1 MRLLLHINS
10 LAVGGAERVL
20 LKLARHWHELGHDV
34 MVVTQAPVEQDQLP
48 VPAGVQRASTQTG
61 GVSGHW
67 LRALVRNAERSRRL
81 RAVLQAW
88 KPDRIISFLPTANVV
103 ALLAARGLGIPVIVG
118 ERMFPA
124 FLALG
129 WLQRCARDR
138 QYPKAAVVV
147 VQTEESASWY
157 RQALALVNLVVIPN
171 GISLPLDD
179 QAPHIEPDDLLPSA
193 ACVVLTIGRM
203 AEPKR
208 PEDAV
213 RAFAA
218 AFADDPAWHL
228 VLIGDGDK
236 QSLVQVV
243 IASTSL
249 ADRIHWIPRAGNVAT
264 WYQRAEMCVLVS
276 GAEGF
281 PNVLLE
287 AMAMGCVP
295 IAYDCSTGPREVI
308 RDGIN
313 GFLVPVGDV
322 SSLIERM
329 RQLGTDDVLRGK
341 LARSAKDVTDSHSD
355 AAFYGRWDAVLT
367 QVASAQR

>member
-20 LKLARHWHELGHDV
+20 LKLASHWHGLGHEV
-34 MVVTQAPVEQDQLP
+34 MVVTQTPVEHDQLP
-48 VPAGVQRASTQTG
+48 VPAEIRRASTQTG
-61 GVSGHW
+61 GISGHW
-67 LRALVRNAERSRRL
+67 WRALVRNVQRSRRL
-81 RAVLQAW
+81 RTVLREW
-88 KPDRIISFLPTANVV
+88 RPDRIISFLPTANVV

-124 FLALG
+124 FLGLG
-129 WLQRCARDR
+129 WLQRYARDR
-138 QYPKAAVVV
+138 HYPKAAAVV
-147 VQTEESASWY
+147 VQTKESATWY
-157 RQALALVNLVVIPN
+157 RRTLALSNLVVIAN

-179 QAPHIEPDDLLPSA
+179 QAPHIEPDSVLPSA
-193 ACVVLTIGRM
+193 AHVVLCIGRM

-213 RAFAA
+213 QAFAT
-218 AFADDPAWHL
+218 AFADNPAWHL
-228 VLIGDGDK
+228 VLIGEGDK
-236 QSLVQVV
+236 QSHVQAIIV
-243 IASTSL
+243 STQL
-249 ADRIHWIPRAGNVAT
+249 ADRVHWIPRAGNVAT
-264 WYQRAEMCVLVS
+264 WYRRAQMCVSVS

-308 RDGIN
+308 RDGFN

-322 SSLIERM
+322 FSLSLRM
-329 RQLGTDDVLRGK
+329 RKLGADDVLRAQ
-341 LARSAKDVTDSHSD
+341 LALVAQDVTDSHSD
-355 AAFYGRWDAVLT
+355 ALFYSRWDAVL
-367 QVASAQR
+367 ALGQR

>member
-20 LKLARHWHELGHDV
+20 LKLASNWHEQGHDV
-34 MVVTQAPVEQDQLP
+34 MVVTQTPVAEDQLP

-81 RAVLQAW
+81 RAVLQEW

-124 FLALG
+124 FLGLG
-129 WLQRCARDR
+129 WLQRFARDR

-157 RQALALVNLVVIPN
+157 RQALALANLVVIPN
-171 GISLPLDD
+171 GISLPLED
-179 QAPHIEPDDLLPSA
+179 QKPIIEPDQQLPSA
-193 ACVVLTIGRM
+193 ARVVLCIGRM

-236 QSLVQVV
+236 QPYVKAL

-249 ADRIHWIPRAGNVAT
+249 AGRIHWIPRAGNVAT
-264 WYQRAEMCVLVS
+264 WYRRAQMCVSVS

-281 PNVLLE
+281 PSVLLE
-287 AMAMGCVP
+287 SMAMGCVP

-322 SSLIERM
+322 SSLSERM
-329 RQLGTDDVLRGK
+329 RRLGTDDVLRER
-341 LARSAKDVTDSHSD
+341 LARSAQDVIDSHSD
-355 AAFYGRWDAVLT
+355 AAFFSRWDVVL
-367 QVASAQR
+367 ARAAIAQR